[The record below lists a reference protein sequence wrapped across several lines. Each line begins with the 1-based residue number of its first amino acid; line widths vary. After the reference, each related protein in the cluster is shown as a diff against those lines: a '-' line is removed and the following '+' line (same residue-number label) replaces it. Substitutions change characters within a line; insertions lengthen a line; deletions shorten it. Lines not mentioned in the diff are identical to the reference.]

1 MCYVT
6 EVGPLTFGQHA
17 DNHRELD
24 PQTVDGNPGTHG
36 EQGYQPVGHRRTAPP
51 ATAHGTAEPG
61 QHNKESTGD
70 PFDFVW
76 VDQTVTVYCS
86 TRCLDLKNG
95 GHLRKVPAPSVAFRY
110 TS

>member
-1 MCYVT
+1 MT
-6 EVGPLTFGQHA
+6 EVGALTFGQHA
-17 DNHRELD
+17 DDHRELD
-24 PQTVDGNPGTHG
+24 PQTVDGNPGAHG
-36 EQGYQPVGHRRTAPP
+36 EQGYQPVGHRCTAPP

-76 VDQTVTVYCS
+76 VVQSDSVLLHTLPEPEEWWT
-86 TRCLDLKNG
+86 
-95 GHLRKVPAPSVAFRY
+95 LRKVPAPSVAFRY